1 MFSVTIAFGA
11 TSWRLLFKDGDKAE
25 NTFSAIT
32 QPVDKTQHFHA
43 EERITFIDDFGQ
55 KACFK
60 RAAVDAVMLENMDE
74 SKLGAIELALHN
86 ARMQASGQQ
95 RAEADPTL
103 RAARMTGA
111 PILTPMGNGRMS

>member
-25 NTFSAIT
+25 QCYMQASNG
-32 QPVDKTQHFHA
+32 VDKTQQFNDATHVS
-43 EERITFIDDFGQ
+43 FIDDFGQ

-103 RAARMTGA
+103 RASRMTGA